1 MSEEKTILLS
11 IKLDTGDLKKNAD
24 IASAKLEEL
33 KIKQAILKGENKQ
46 GTVEY
51 AKLNAEIK
59 AQTLVLNQSS
69 KSLEINERLG
79 NKQNLSLKEQGEL
92 LSAGK
97 TALRNLTAEQIANT
111 DSGKQLNKEVNDLNE
126 SLKKSEAGYGVHV
139 REVGNYDKGIR
150 GLKAELKD
158 LKSQM
163 VGLDAGS
170 EEYQQASEKAGE
182 LGDKIKEVN
191 ENVKAS
197 SGGTGFEKLSNNLE
211 LVQGDL
217 MNLDFA
223 GVSEKMKQMAV
234 ISKGMTFKEVLGSLK
249 SMGSALISLGKAI
262 LMNPLFLLAGVI
274 IGIVG
279 ALKMWSDSVK
289 QSAIK
294 AQENHTA
301 SILRTIDAMQR
312 QRKLSE
318 KITELTIKQAEL
330 EGKSLEA
337 VGKLKLKALEKSQS
351 DDVKERLK
359 YYEAIKSA
367 KKSYDL
373 ADDEETKKKYKDEI
387 KGLRDQHSELKDKA
401 KTYGLEKKNLET
413 EINNGIRDEQ
423 KANNEKIIADDKTA
437 TDKRTAKQIEAEQK
451 RLDFLNK
458 LADLQLAN
466 EDKSNQARYDAI
478 ETKYN
483 AISEL
488 TSNSAEDLIN
498 IEKQKNAELDAL
510 DVEAKD
516 DALNRAK
523 IEYDRS
529 IKDADGNKKLIV
541 EIERSY
547 TLEKTNI
554 NTDYEN
560 KKKERDAKSVTDT
573 EQFTKAKLESERKAS
588 QELKSINAELAYVK
602 AKGTDEEKA
611 MFEAFQQSKI
621 DTLRVNAE
629 EEIRLNKLTGDAKL
643 AVEGKLALD
652 TEKITGEKFKKT
664 EEKETEETEKKLTK
678 EQEKAQ
684 KTAEITLQSATQL
697 TDALSSITQNR
708 IAKEL
713 ADEQNKNDEN
723 QKQLQSQLDAGLIT
737 EAEFKTKKA
746 ELDATFKATES
757 KLKTEAFQKEKQANL
772 IKAVMNTALGVTGAL
787 PNVPLSILAGVL
799 GAVQIGLIASQP
811 VPKFSKGGLFGGQ
824 SHANGGTKG
833 VFSDGTQIEVEKDES
848 FFILNKRATP
858 LISQLSNLNTSTGGV
873 PLMANGGTLKFQ
885 NGGAVAS
892 SLSNNL
898 DNQLNA
904 QNQLLRMI
912 ELMPKP
918 VVVVQDIN
926 DAQGNLASVE
936 NRANF

>member
-1 MSEEKTILLS
+1 MSEDKTILLS

-24 IASAKLEEL
+24 LASSKLEEL

-59 AQTLVLNQSS
+59 AQTMVLNQSA
-69 KSLEINERLG
+69 KSIEINERLG

-97 TALRNLTAEQIANT
+97 VALRNLTSEQIANT
-111 DSGKQLNKEVNDLNE
+111 ESGKQLNKEVNDLNE

-158 LKSQM
+158 LKSIM

-170 EEYQQASEKAGE
+170 KEYQQASEKAGV

-197 SGGTGFEKLSNNLE
+197 SGGTGFEKLSNNLG
-211 LVQGDL
+211 LVQDDL

-234 ISKGMTFKEVLGSLK
+234 ISKGMTFKEILGGVK
-249 SMGSALISLGKAI
+249 NMASALWNLGKTI
-262 LMNPLFLLAGVI
+262 LMNPLFLIPGLI
-274 IGIVG
+274 IGIVA
-279 ALKMWSDSVK
+279 ALKMWSDAGIQNAIEAQKKHTKSIEDNIN
-289 QSAIK
+289 AIK
-294 AQENHTA
+294 KQK
-301 SILRTIDAMQR
+301 D
-312 QRKLSE
+312 
-318 KITELTIKQAEL
+318 ITGQINDLYIRQAEL
-330 EGKSLEA
+330 EGKSTKEIGKMKRQALIDQNNLDIKERYSHMNAITDINKLLLMKLDDDTRADYKKQKLEHETA
-337 VGKLKLKALEKSQS
+337 NNDLLIQKDLFGTKLKNL
-351 DDVKERLK
+351 
-359 YYEAIKSA
+359 
-367 KKSYDL
+367 DL
-373 ADDEETKKKYKDEI
+373 
-387 KGLRDQHSELKDKA
+387 
-401 KTYGLEKKNLET
+401 
-413 EINNGIRDEQ
+413 EINNQIREEQ
-423 KANNEKIIADDKTA
+423 KANNEKIISDNQTA
-437 TDKRTAKQIEAEQK
+437 TDKRTAKQIEAEEK
-451 RLDFLNK
+451 RLDFLSK

-466 EDKSNQARYDAI
+466 EEKSNQARYDAI

-483 AISEL
+483 AISDL

-510 DVEAKD
+510 DIEAKD
-516 DALNRAK
+516 DALNRAE
-523 IEYDRS
+523 IEYNRS
-529 IKDADGNKKLIV
+529 IKDAEGNAKLII
-541 EIERSY
+541 EIDRSY

-573 EQFTKAKLESERKAS
+573 EQFTKAKIESERKAS
-588 QELKSINAELAYVK
+588 QELKSITAELNYIK
-602 AKGTDEEKA
+602 SKGTADEEK
-611 MFEAFQQSKI
+611 MFMEFQQSKI
-621 DTLRVNAE
+621 DTLRANAE

-684 KTAEITLQSATQL
+684 KTAEITLSSAIQL

-723 QKQLQSQLDAGLIT
+723 QKQLQAQLDAGLIT
-737 EAEFKTKKA
+737 EAEFQSKKS
-746 ELDATFKATES
+746 ELDAEFKATES
-757 KLKTEAFQKEKQANL
+757 KLKTEAFKKEKQAN
-772 IKAVMNTALGVTGAL
+772 IAKATMNTALSITGAL
-787 PNVPLSILAGVL
+787 PNIPLSILAGIL

-811 VPKFSKGGLFGGQ
+811 TPKFAKGGLFGGQ

-858 LISQLSNLNTSTGGV
+858 LISQLSNINMATGGV
-873 PLMANGGTLKFQ
+873 PLMANGGTLKFA